1 MFFKSYRL
9 LRAVVLGL
17 MFFLAVTA
25 PCSANSYDPDP
36 YDDIP
41 PVVSVEFNYVVPS
54 QPSLVSVRGKRMQA
68 EIVQAAL
75 LKAAA
80 QYGSAAL
87 PATSDAAF
95 SPAFGHESPQLVV
108 PLRR

>member
-1 MFFKSYRL
+1 MFLKSYRL

-41 PVVSVEFNYVVPS
+41 PVVSVEFNYLVPS
-54 QPSLVSVRGKRMQA
+54 QPSLVRVRGARMQVESSQTA
-68 EIVQAAL
+68 LLQAA
-75 LKAAA
+75 ARF
-80 QYGSAAL
+80 GSAAL
-87 PATSDAAF
+87 LSGSEATVNSVFVYD
-95 SPAFGHESPQLVV
+95 SPHLSL